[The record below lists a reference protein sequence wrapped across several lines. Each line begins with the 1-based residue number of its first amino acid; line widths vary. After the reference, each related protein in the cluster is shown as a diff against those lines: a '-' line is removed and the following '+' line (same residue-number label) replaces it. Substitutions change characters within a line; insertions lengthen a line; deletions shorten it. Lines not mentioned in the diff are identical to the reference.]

1 MAGSRLDVAD
11 DGESAA
17 IAPATMAHA
26 RVPCRFWMRNDS
38 SMRARPRH
46 TAWVLCRSESDCA
59 LLRAGFTGIFSVL
72 SSLLTLGK
80 AMKIL
85 IADDHRLVIEAV
97 KAKLSEIEADIEFVL
112 AMSVDELL
120 AGASDDI
127 DLAMID
133 LNMPGA
139 EGQAHIDEIRRRHPA
154 VPVIVLSGY
163 EDPAVMRSALERGV
177 LGFIPK
183 AYSPEVM
190 LSAVR
195 LVLAGGVYVP
205 PMMLSS
211 VPPGVIAGIPGSDAV
226 QRSGAAPGGAQTL
239 EHLRNVLTER
249 QVEVLQ
255 LLSQGKPNKLIGRA
269 LGISEGTVKIHL
281 AAIFRALNVRNR
293 TEAVVAAQSLT
304 EA

>member
-1 MAGSRLDVAD
+1 
-11 DGESAA
+11 
-17 IAPATMAHA
+17 
-26 RVPCRFWMRNDS
+26 
-38 SMRARPRH
+38 
-46 TAWVLCRSESDCA
+46 
-59 LLRAGFTGIFSVL
+59 
-72 SSLLTLGK
+72 
-80 AMKIL
+80 MKIL

-97 KAKLSEIEADIEFVL
+97 KAKLSELEAGIDFVL

-120 AGASDDI
+120 ASASDDL
-127 DLAMID
+127 DLAVID

-139 EGQAHIDEIRRRHPA
+139 DGQAHIDEIRRRHPA

-163 EDPAVMRSALERGV
+163 EDPAVMRSVLERGV

-205 PMMLSS
+205 PMMLSAL
-211 VPPGVIAGIPGSDAV
+211 PPGVVAGIPAQCGADPAQRGS
-226 QRSGAAPGGAQTL
+226 SAAAAQTL

-293 TEAVVAAQSLT
+293 TEAVVAAQTVT

>member
-1 MAGSRLDVAD
+1 
-11 DGESAA
+11 
-17 IAPATMAHA
+17 
-26 RVPCRFWMRNDS
+26 
-38 SMRARPRH
+38 
-46 TAWVLCRSESDCA
+46 
-59 LLRAGFTGIFSVL
+59 
-72 SSLLTLGK
+72 
-80 AMKIL
+80 MKIL
-85 IADDHRLVIEAV
+85 IADDHRLVTEAV
-97 KAKLSEIEADIEFVL
+97 KTKLSEIGDAIEFRI

-120 AGASDDI
+120 AAVSDDI
-127 DLAMID
+127 DLAVVD

-139 EGQAHIDEIRRRHPA
+139 EGYSHIDELRRRHPS

-163 EDPAVMRSALERGV
+163 EDPVLMRQALERGV

-205 PMMLSS
+205 PMMLSAL
-211 VPPGVIAGIPGSDAV
+211 PPGVVPGVAGEHAPAAPRSAAG
-226 QRSGAAPGGAQTL
+226 SGATL
-239 EHLRNVLTER
+239 ESLRNVLTER

-255 LLSQGKPNKLIGRA
+255 LLSQGKPNKLIGRS

-293 TEAVVAAQSLT
+293 TEAVVAAQTLT
-304 EA
+304 EASAQG

>member
-1 MAGSRLDVAD
+1 
-11 DGESAA
+11 
-17 IAPATMAHA
+17 
-26 RVPCRFWMRNDS
+26 
-38 SMRARPRH
+38 
-46 TAWVLCRSESDCA
+46 
-59 LLRAGFTGIFSVL
+59 
-72 SSLLTLGK
+72 
-80 AMKIL
+80 MKIL

-97 KAKLSEIEADIEFVL
+97 KAKLSELEPGIEFVL

-127 DLAMID
+127 DLAVID

-195 LVLAGGVYVP
+195 LVLSGGVYVP
-205 PMMLSS
+205 PMMLSAL
-211 VPPGVIAGIPGSDAV
+211 PPGVIAGIPASAAVGASQRGS
-226 QRSGAAPGGAQTL
+226 AASAQTL

>member
-1 MAGSRLDVAD
+1 
-11 DGESAA
+11 
-17 IAPATMAHA
+17 
-26 RVPCRFWMRNDS
+26 
-38 SMRARPRH
+38 
-46 TAWVLCRSESDCA
+46 
-59 LLRAGFTGIFSVL
+59 
-72 SSLLTLGK
+72 
-80 AMKIL
+80 MKIL

-97 KAKLSEIEADIEFVL
+97 KAKLSELAPGIEFVL

-120 AGASDDI
+120 ALATDDL
-127 DLAMID
+127 DLALID

-139 EGQAHIDEIRRRHPA
+139 DGQAHIDDIRRRHPA

-163 EDPAVMRSALERGV
+163 EDPAIMRSALERGV

-205 PMMLSS
+205 PMMLTAL
-211 VPPGVIAGIPGSDAV
+211 PPGIVAGVSPQAGAEAPARGGGGGGS
-226 QRSGAAPGGAQTL
+226 GMGQTL

-255 LLSQGKPNKLIGRA
+255 LLSQGKPNKLIGRS

-293 TEAVVAAQSLT
+293 TEAVVAAQALT
-304 EA
+304 EAQQA

>member
-1 MAGSRLDVAD
+1 
-11 DGESAA
+11 
-17 IAPATMAHA
+17 
-26 RVPCRFWMRNDS
+26 
-38 SMRARPRH
+38 
-46 TAWVLCRSESDCA
+46 
-59 LLRAGFTGIFSVL
+59 
-72 SSLLTLGK
+72 
-80 AMKIL
+80 MKIL

-97 KAKLSEIEADIEFVL
+97 KAKLSELAPGIEFVL
-112 AMSVDELL
+112 ALSVDELL
-120 AGASDDI
+120 AGATDDL
-127 DLAMID
+127 DLALID

-139 EGQAHIDEIRRRHPA
+139 DGQAHIDEIRKRHPA

-163 EDPAVMRSALERGV
+163 EDPAIMRSALERGV

-205 PMMLSS
+205 PMMLTAL
-211 VPPGVIAGIPGSDAV
+211 PPGIVAGVASPSNGEAST
-226 QRSGAAPGGAQTL
+226 RGGNQTL
-239 EHLRNVLTER
+239 EHLRSVLTER

-255 LLSQGKPNKLIGRA
+255 LLSQGKPNKLIGRS

-293 TEAVVAAQSLT
+293 TEAVVAAQALT
-304 EA
+304 EAQQA

>member
-1 MAGSRLDVAD
+1 
-11 DGESAA
+11 
-17 IAPATMAHA
+17 
-26 RVPCRFWMRNDS
+26 
-38 SMRARPRH
+38 
-46 TAWVLCRSESDCA
+46 
-59 LLRAGFTGIFSVL
+59 
-72 SSLLTLGK
+72 
-80 AMKIL
+80 MKIL

-97 KAKLSEIEADIEFVL
+97 KAKLSELEPGMEFVL

-120 AGASDDI
+120 AGATDDL
-127 DLAMID
+127 DLALID

-139 EGQAHIDEIRRRHPA
+139 DGQAHIDEIRRRHPA

-163 EDPAVMRSALERGV
+163 EDPAIMRSALERGV

-205 PMMLSS
+205 PMMLTAL
-211 VPPGVIAGIPGSDAV
+211 PPGIVAGMAPQAATETLARGGNGSG
-226 QRSGAAPGGAQTL
+226 SQTL

-255 LLSQGKPNKLIGRA
+255 LLSQGKPNKLIGRS

-293 TEAVVAAQSLT
+293 TEAVVAAQALT
-304 EA
+304 EAQQA

>member
-1 MAGSRLDVAD
+1 
-11 DGESAA
+11 
-17 IAPATMAHA
+17 
-26 RVPCRFWMRNDS
+26 
-38 SMRARPRH
+38 
-46 TAWVLCRSESDCA
+46 
-59 LLRAGFTGIFSVL
+59 
-72 SSLLTLGK
+72 
-80 AMKIL
+80 MKIL

-97 KAKLSEIEADIEFVL
+97 KAKLAELEPGIEFVL

-120 AGASDDI
+120 ASATDEL
-127 DLAMID
+127 DLAVID

-139 EGQAHIDEIRRRHPA
+139 DGQAHIDEIRRRHPA

-163 EDPAVMRSALERGV
+163 EDPAIMRSALERGV

-205 PMMLSS
+205 QMMLAAL
-211 VPPGVIAGIPGSDAV
+211 PPGIVAGVAP
-226 QRSGAAPGGAQTL
+226 GAAGEPRTAAASSSQTL
-239 EHLRNVLTER
+239 EHLRSVLTER

-255 LLSQGKPNKLIGRA
+255 LLSQGKPNKLIGRS

-293 TEAVVAAQSLT
+293 TEAVVAAQALT
-304 EA
+304 EAQA

>member
-1 MAGSRLDVAD
+1 
-11 DGESAA
+11 
-17 IAPATMAHA
+17 
-26 RVPCRFWMRNDS
+26 
-38 SMRARPRH
+38 
-46 TAWVLCRSESDCA
+46 
-59 LLRAGFTGIFSVL
+59 
-72 SSLLTLGK
+72 
-80 AMKIL
+80 MKIL

-97 KAKLSEIEADIEFVL
+97 KAKLSELEPGIEFVL

-120 AGASDDI
+120 AGATDDL
-127 DLAMID
+127 DLALID

-139 EGQAHIDEIRRRHPA
+139 DGQAHIDEIRKRHPA

-163 EDPAVMRSALERGV
+163 EDPAIMRSALERGV

-183 AYSPEVM
+183 AYSPDVM

-205 PMMLSS
+205 PMMLTA
-211 VPPGVIAGIPGSDAV
+211 VPPGIVAGMAQQAGSEAMV
-226 QRSGAAPGGAQTL
+226 RGTGGGGGGGTQTL
-239 EHLRNVLTER
+239 EHLRSVLTER

-255 LLSQGKPNKLIGRA
+255 LLSQGKPNKLIGRS

-293 TEAVVAAQSLT
+293 TEAVVAAQALT
-304 EA
+304 EAQQA

>member
-1 MAGSRLDVAD
+1 MHIDV
-11 DGESAA
+11 G
-17 IAPATMAHA
+17 
-26 RVPCRFWMRNDS
+26 
-38 SMRARPRH
+38 
-46 TAWVLCRSESDCA
+46 
-59 LLRAGFTGIFSVL
+59 
-72 SSLLTLGK
+72 TLGY

-97 KAKLSEIEADIEFVL
+97 KAKLSELGAGIEFVL
-112 AMSVDELL
+112 ALSVDELL
-120 AGASDDI
+120 AGATDDL
-127 DLAMID
+127 DLALID
-133 LNMPGA
+133 LNRPGA
-139 EGQAHIDEIRRRHPA
+139 DGQAHIDEIRRRHPA

-163 EDPAVMRSALERGV
+163 EDPAIMRSALERGV

-205 PMMLSS
+205 PMMLTAL
-211 VPPGVIAGIPGSDAV
+211 PPGIVAGVSPTSAAGGEPFA
-226 QRSGAAPGGAQTL
+226 RGGNGASGQTL
-239 EHLRNVLTER
+239 EHLRSVLTER

-255 LLSQGKPNKLIGRA
+255 LLSQGKPNKLIGRS

-293 TEAVVAAQSLT
+293 TEAVVAAQALT
-304 EA
+304 EAQQA

>member
-1 MAGSRLDVAD
+1 MPLVG
-11 DGESAA
+11 
-17 IAPATMAHA
+17 P
-26 RVPCRFWMRNDS
+26 P
-38 SMRARPRH
+38 
-46 TAWVLCRSESDCA
+46 A
-59 LLRAGFTGIFSVL
+59 LLRGAFAGIFSVCRA
-72 SSLLTLGK
+72 SHAGIRGK
-80 AMKIL
+80 DIMKIL

-97 KAKLSEIEADIEFVL
+97 KAKLSELEPGIEFVL

-120 AGASDDI
+120 AGATDDL
-127 DLAMID
+127 DLALID

-139 EGQAHIDEIRRRHPA
+139 DGQAHIDEIRQRHPA

-163 EDPAVMRSALERGV
+163 EDPAIMRSALERGV

-183 AYSPEVM
+183 AYSPDVM

-205 PMMLSS
+205 PMMLTA
-211 VPPGVIAGIPGSDAV
+211 VPPGIVAGMA
-226 QRSGAAPGGAQTL
+226 QQGGTEAIVRGTGGGGGGGTQTL
-239 EHLRNVLTER
+239 EHLRSVLTER

-255 LLSQGKPNKLIGRA
+255 LLSQGKPNKLIGRS

-293 TEAVVAAQSLT
+293 TEAVVAAQALT
-304 EA
+304 EAQQA

>member
-1 MAGSRLDVAD
+1 
-11 DGESAA
+11 
-17 IAPATMAHA
+17 
-26 RVPCRFWMRNDS
+26 
-38 SMRARPRH
+38 
-46 TAWVLCRSESDCA
+46 
-59 LLRAGFTGIFSVL
+59 
-72 SSLLTLGK
+72 
-80 AMKIL
+80 MKIL

-97 KAKLSEIEADIEFVL
+97 KAKLSELEPGIEFVL

-120 AGASDDI
+120 AGATDDL
-127 DLAMID
+127 DLALID

-139 EGQAHIDEIRRRHPA
+139 DGQAHIDKIRQRHPA

-163 EDPAVMRSALERGV
+163 EDPAIMRSALERGV

-183 AYSPEVM
+183 AYSPDVM

-205 PMMLSS
+205 PMMLTA
-211 VPPGVIAGIPGSDAV
+211 VPPGIVAGMAQQAGTETLVRGGGGNGGS
-226 QRSGAAPGGAQTL
+226 GGTQTL
-239 EHLRNVLTER
+239 EHLRSVLTER

-255 LLSQGKPNKLIGRA
+255 LLSQGKPNKLIGRS

-293 TEAVVAAQSLT
+293 TEAVVAAQALT
-304 EA
+304 EAQQA